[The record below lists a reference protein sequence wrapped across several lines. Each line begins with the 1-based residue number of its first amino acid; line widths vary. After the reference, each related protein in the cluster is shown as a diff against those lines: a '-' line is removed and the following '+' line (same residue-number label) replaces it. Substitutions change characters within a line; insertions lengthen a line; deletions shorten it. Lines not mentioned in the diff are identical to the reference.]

1 MLRFEKAKLVG
12 RLASLS
18 HRGRVAF
25 AAACAERLAPAYR
38 LFERGPNEHV
48 RKLEQAVEH
57 LWSDST
63 SKTPLDELEAE
74 IEGVM
79 EIIPQED
86 DFPGVWVQEITNA
99 QNAGMAV
106 VYALR
111 ARLTNDV
118 QEAAWAAQVAYE
130 ALDNFVVNKEDVDM
144 TTSGGEMRALSHDL
158 VQAELARQ
166 QRDLADLEAAPPRAQ
181 QEAIERIRQRAKAD
195 AARFF
200 ECRSSAVEPVDSD
213 VCDR

>member
-1 MLRFEKAKLVG
+1 MLRFEKAKLSG

-38 LFERGPNEHV
+38 LFEKEPNEHV

-57 LWSDST
+57 LWSDSK
-63 SKTPLDELEAE
+63 SKTSMDELEAE
-74 IEGVM
+74 IEGIM

-86 DFPGVWVQEITNA
+86 DFAGVWTQEATSA

-111 ARLTNDV
+111 TMLTNDV
-118 QEAAWAAQVAYE
+118 EEAAWAAQVAYE
-130 ALDNFVVNKEDVDM
+130 ALDNFVVNKEDIDM
-144 TTSGGEMRALSHDL
+144 TTPEGEMRALSHEL

-166 QRDLADLEAAPPRAQ
+166 QMDLEDLEAVPPRAQ

-200 ECRSSAVEPVDSD
+200 ESR
-213 VCDR
+213 